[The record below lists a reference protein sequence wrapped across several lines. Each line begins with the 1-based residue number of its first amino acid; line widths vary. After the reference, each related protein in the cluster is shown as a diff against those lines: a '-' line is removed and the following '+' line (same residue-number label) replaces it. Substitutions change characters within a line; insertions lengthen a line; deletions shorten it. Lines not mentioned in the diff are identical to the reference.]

1 MRNIVVLAFVAAGF
15 AGCTVTKLDYRTMTP
30 EELAKSPD
38 FMPIF
43 PTAPDRGVL
52 IGPVTA
58 QLCQHSPKEPKATK
72 EAAINELKRTA
83 AMRGARALA
92 GVSMREGFA
101 RIEECY
107 SSAEATGTAY
117 AIPNP

>member
-1 MRNIVVLAFVAAGF
+1 MRKIVVLAFVAAGL

-30 EELAKSPD
+30 EQLAKSPD

-43 PTAPDRGVL
+43 PTAPDNGVL
-52 IGPVTA
+52 IGPVMA
-58 QLCQHSPKEPKATK
+58 QICQHSPNEPKATT
-72 EAAINELKRTA
+72 EAAIKEMKRTA